1 MDMKTEDLIDML
13 ARGPDVRVDAH
24 RWRRFLVPALAGL
37 AACVLLMQLLL
48 GTRHDIGHA
57 LLLPAFWIKFCFALV
72 LSVVGTLAVRK
83 TSAPGATLGGL
94 APMVGLPVVV
104 LWGLAVWVLW
114 QAPPGARAALVWG
127 QTWRVCT
134 ILIVVLAVPVFIAAL
149 VAMKR
154 RAPTRLR
161 TAGAAAG
168 LASGATAAMVYCL
181 HCPEMSP
188 AFVGVWYVL
197 GIAAMALVGALIGPK
212 VLSW

>member
-1 MDMKTEDLIDML
+1 MKTDDLIDML

-24 RWRRFLVPALAGL
+24 QWRRLLVPALVGL

-48 GTRHDIGHA
+48 GTRHDIGRA

-72 LSVVGTLAVRK
+72 LSVVGALAVRK
-83 TSAPGATLGGL
+83 VSAPGAKLGGL
-94 APMVGLPVVV
+94 APMVGLPIVA
-104 LWGLAVWVLW
+104 LWGLAAWVLW
-114 QAPPGARAALVWG
+114 QAPPEARTALVWG

-134 ILIVVLAVPVFIAAL
+134 VLIVVLAVPVFIAAL

-197 GIAAMALVGALIGPK
+197 GIAAMTLVGALIGPK

>member
-1 MDMKTEDLIDML
+1 MKTDDLIDML

-24 RWRRFLVPALAGL
+24 RWRRFLVPALVGL
-37 AACVLLMQLLL
+37 AACIVLMQLLL

-72 LSVVGTLAVRK
+72 LSVVGALAVRK
-83 TSAPGATLGGL
+83 LSAPGAKLGGL
-94 APMVGLPVVV
+94 APMVAMPIVA
-104 LWGLAVWVLW
+104 LWGLAAWVLW
-114 QAPPGARAALVWG
+114 QAPPQARAELVWG

-134 ILIVVLAVPVFIAAL
+134 VLIVVLAVPVFIAAL

-197 GIAAMALVGALIGPK
+197 GIAAMTLVGALIGPK

>member
-1 MDMKTEDLIDML
+1 MKTDDLIDML

-24 RWRRFLVPALAGL
+24 RWRRFLLPALLGL

-72 LSVVGTLAVRK
+72 LTVVGALAVRK
-83 TSAPGATLGGL
+83 LSAPGAKLGGL
-94 APMVGLPVVV
+94 APMVALPLVA
-104 LWGLAVWVLW
+104 LWGLAAWVLW
-114 QAPPGARAALVWG
+114 QAPPQARAALVWG

-134 ILIVVLAVPVFIAAL
+134 VLIVVLAVPVFIAAL
-149 VAMKR
+149 VAIKK

-168 LASGATAAMVYCL
+168 LAAGATAAMVYCL

-197 GIAAMALVGALIGPK
+197 GIAAMTLVGALIGPK

>member
-1 MDMKTEDLIDML
+1 MKTDDLIDML

-24 RWRRFLVPALAGL
+24 RWRRFLVPALLGL

-48 GTRHDIGHA
+48 GTRHDIGRA

-72 LSVVGTLAVRK
+72 LSVVGA
-83 TSAPGATLGGL
+83 
-94 APMVGLPVVV
+94 
-104 LWGLAVWVLW
+104 
-114 QAPPGARAALVWG
+114 
-127 QTWRVCT
+127 
-134 ILIVVLAVPVFIAAL
+134 LAVPVFIAAL

-197 GIAAMALVGALIGPK
+197 GIAAMTLVGALIGPK